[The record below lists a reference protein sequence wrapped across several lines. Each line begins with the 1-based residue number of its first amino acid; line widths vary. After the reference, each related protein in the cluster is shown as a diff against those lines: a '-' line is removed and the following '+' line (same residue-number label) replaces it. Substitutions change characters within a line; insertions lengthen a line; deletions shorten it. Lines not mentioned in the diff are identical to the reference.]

1 LVALTIGW
9 ITFQLCFEGA
19 TIAGRPD
26 NLQPCGRPC
35 GPISSHA
42 YNPHL
47 MPARFAGVLVLALDE
62 HVWHQQDQHRRD
74 PSALTGISNLTRGTF
89 HPTAQYWT

>member
-1 LVALTIGW
+1 
-9 ITFQLCFEGA
+9 
-19 TIAGRPD
+19 
-26 NLQPCGRPC
+26 
-35 GPISSHA
+35 
-42 YNPHL
+42 